1 MSSLDPLAERLCA
14 LEPRLRLLFAHLA
27 GKRLRERVE
36 VEDLVQEVFLRALGS
51 RETLPP
57 ESAGEAELWR
67 FLVHLARHVAVD
79 AARAL
84 RAQKRSGVEQRLVH
98 SDWSRAGSHPGG
110 ALAESALAARTH
122 GPSTRVAALEG
133 LEHMTRAF
141 RRLSPE
147 HRRVIGLRQFEGLS
161 AAEAGLRLSRSETA
175 VHSLYR
181 RALEAWELEIEREKS
196 PGSRGE
202 PGPDQR

>member
-1 MSSLDPLAERLCA
+1 MSSPDLLAERLCA
-14 LEPRLRLLFAHLA
+14 HEPRLRLLFTHLA
-27 GKRLRERVE
+27 GPRLRARVE
-36 VEDLVQEVFLRALGS
+36 VEDLLQETFLRALAA
-51 RETLPP
+51 RESLPP
-57 ESAGEAELWR
+57 PSPGEGDLWR

-84 RAQKRSGVEQRLVH
+84 RARKRSGNEQRLAR
-98 SDWSRAGSHPGG
+98 SEWSRAGAD
-110 ALAESALAARTH
+110 ALAESALASRGH
-122 GPSTRVAALEG
+122 GPATRVAALEG
-133 LEHMTRAF
+133 LEGMTRAF

-161 AAEAGLRLSRSETA
+161 AAEAGLRLARSETA

-202 PGPDQR
+202 PGADRR